1 MAGRAQQGSGGR
13 SPIKF
18 PWLLP
23 SDATTGQK
31 VAQKYKF
38 GRGGAA
44 KSRGIDLCVYGLA
57 LSALGVRVAAAVRCF
72 GLYFHFVMYLI
83 IG

>member
-31 VAQKYKF
+31 VAQTYKI

-57 LSALGVRVAAAVRCF
+57 LSGLGVRGAAADYC
-72 GLYFHFVMYLI
+72 LELI
-83 IG
+83 HTNT